1 MGLKETHNYAL
12 LNNPRVQEEITTEI
26 GKYFV
31 LDKNENKNKSK
42 LVRIQ
47 LKEY

>member
-1 MGLKETHNYAL
+1 M
-12 LNNPRVQEEITTEI
+12 EI

-31 LDKNENKNKSK
+31 LDKNENRNKSK

-47 LKEY
+47 LKEYSELVFLTWGTNTGIL